1 MENLYQATL
10 IAVKI
15 LVHIKIITVGQKEE
29 KMIIMKKMTMKEII
43 IKGDTKIMNKVEIEI
58 TINAE
63 VEIKTMGEVDMMEGE
78 ILEEEV
84 EIVEELVID
93 LKY

>member
-1 MENLYQATL
+1 
-10 IAVKI
+10 
-15 LVHIKIITVGQKEE
+15 
-29 KMIIMKKMTMKEII
+29 MIIMKKMTMKEII

>member
-1 MENLYQATL
+1 MFMD
-10 IAVKI
+10 I
-15 LVHIKIITVGQKEE
+15 